1 MKRIFIHASLLAASV
16 IVVWVIAMLSALTW
30 MWHPDWMSGTPP
42 GEWVVGIAFWLATLI
57 GLLLG
62 TALFS
67 AAVRRRLTR
76 AATFLWGV
84 AGMLGIAAI
93 VIAVSS

>member
-1 MKRIFIHASLLAASV
+1 MKPIFKHASLLAAGV

-30 MWHPDWMSGTPP
+30 MWHPAWMAGTPP
-42 GEWVVGIAFWLATLI
+42 GEWVVGIAFWLATLV

-67 AAVRRRLTR
+67 AGARRRLTR
-76 AATFLWGV
+76 PATFLWGV
-84 AGMLGIAAI
+84 AGMLGIASI
-93 VIAVSS
+93 VTAVSS